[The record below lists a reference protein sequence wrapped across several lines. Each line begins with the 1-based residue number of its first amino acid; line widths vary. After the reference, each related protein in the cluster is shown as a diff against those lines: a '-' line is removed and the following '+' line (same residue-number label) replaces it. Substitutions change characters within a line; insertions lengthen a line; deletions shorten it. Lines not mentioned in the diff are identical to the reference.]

1 MRKNPG
7 ILLLFA
13 VGGAALFAAD
23 AKAPQK
29 KAAPARP
36 VMPPSTVLIGEAVK
50 IKDASAKKYVGAL
63 KAVYDVGLPARI
75 SGVIMEQKVNHGDF
89 VEKGQLL
96 FVLED
101 TTYRAAVDSARAQVA
116 QCEAEFRYSKS
127 NFERNDRLHKQKAVS
142 ESAYEEAT
150 RLYAANTAKLAAAK
164 AALLDAENNLSY
176 TRIHSP
182 IKGRIGKC
190 TYSPSNFVT
199 PSSGVLATVVSIDPV
214 NVDFSISERDYL
226 SLFGS
231 IDAVKRDALVKL
243 QLADG
248 TTYPTE
254 GTIVFVDNK
263 IDPDTDTV
271 LIRAEFKNPDY
282 KLIPGG
288 LVTVMLSHRLGGE
301 LAAVP
306 LPALLI
312 DAKGPYV
319 YVLDK
324 ENRVVRRDVVIGSE
338 IGGLQSIRR
347 GLKPG
352 ETIVVDGTHKARPGE
367 VVTPIRRGGGKAAGN
382 AGEKK

>member
-1 MRKNPG
+1 MKKHPG

-13 VGGAALFAAD
+13 VGGVSLFAAD

-36 VMPPSTVLIGEAVK
+36 MMPPATVLVGEAVSV
-50 IKDASAKKYVGAL
+50 KDASVKKYVGAL
-63 KAVYDVGLPARI
+63 KAVYDVGLPARV

-89 VEKGQLL
+89 VEKGDLL
-96 FVLED
+96 FVIED
-101 TTYRAAVDSARAQVA
+101 TTYRAGVDSARAQLA
-116 QCEAEFRYSKS
+116 QCEAEFRFSKS
-127 NFERNDRLHKQKAVS
+127 NYERNDRLHKQKAVS

-150 RLYAANTAKLAAAK
+150 RLYAANTAKVAAAK

-190 TYSPSNFVT
+190 TYSPSNYVT
-199 PSSGVLATVVSIDPV
+199 PASGVLATVVSIDPV
-214 NVDFSISERDYL
+214 NADFSISERDYL

-248 TTYPTE
+248 TIYPTE
-254 GTIVFVDNK
+254 GRIVFVDNK

-271 LIRAEFKNPDY
+271 MIRAEFKNPDY

-288 LVTVMLSHRLGGE
+288 LVTVMLSHRSSGDLT
-301 LAAVP
+301 AIP
-306 LPALLI
+306 LSALLI

-324 ENRVVRRDVVIGSE
+324 ENRVSRRDVLTGGE
-338 IGGLQSIRR
+338 IGGQQSIRK
-347 GLKPG
+347 GLRPG
-352 ETIVVDGTHKARPGE
+352 ETIVADGTHKARPGD
-367 VVTPIRRGGGKAAGN
+367 VVTPIRRDGGKRPGN
-382 AGEKK
+382 GGEKK

>member
-36 VMPPSTVLIGEAVK
+36 MMPPATVLVGEAGSIRDV
-50 IKDASAKKYVGAL
+50 AVKKYVGAL

-89 VEKGQLL
+89 VKKGQLL

-101 TTYRAAVDSARAQVA
+101 TSYRAAVDAARAQLA

-150 RLYAANTAKLAAAK
+150 RLYAANTAKVAAAK

-176 TRIHSP
+176 TKIHSP

-190 TYSPSNFVT
+190 TYSPSNYVT
-199 PSSGVLATVVSIDPV
+199 PASGVLATVVSIDPV
-214 NVDFSISERDYL
+214 NADFSISERDYL

-231 IDAVKRDALVKL
+231 IDAVKRDAVVKL

-248 TTYPTE
+248 TIYPTE
-254 GTIVFVDNK
+254 GKIVFVDNK

-288 LVTVMLSHRLGGE
+288 LVTVLLSHRNSRE
-301 LAAVP
+301 LTSVP
-306 LPALLI
+306 LSALLI

-324 ENRVVRRDVVIGSE
+324 GNRIIRRDVVTGSE
-338 IGGLQSIRR
+338 IGGMQSIRK
-347 GLKPG
+347 GLRPG
-352 ETIVVDGTHKARPGE
+352 ETLVIDGTHKARPGE
-367 VVTPIRRGGGKAAGN
+367 VVMPIRRDGGKPSGK

>member
-7 ILLLFA
+7 ILLLCA

-29 KAAPARP
+29 KAAPAGP
-36 VMPPSTVLIGEAVK
+36 AMPPATVLVGEAGSVR
-50 IKDASAKKYVGAL
+50 DAAVKKYVGAL

-89 VEKGQLL
+89 VEKDQLL

-101 TTYRAAVDSARAQVA
+101 TSYRAAVAAARAQVS

-176 TRIHSP
+176 TKIHSP

-190 TYSPSNFVT
+190 TYSPSNYVT
-199 PSSGVLATVVSIDPV
+199 PASGVLATVVSIDPV
-214 NVDFSISERDYL
+214 NADFSISERDYL

-231 IDAVKRDALVKL
+231 IDAVKRDAVVKL

-248 TTYPTE
+248 TIYPTE
-254 GTIVFVDNK
+254 GKIVFVDNK

-288 LVTVMLSHRLGGE
+288 LVTVLLSHRQSGTLT
-301 LAAVP
+301 AIP
-306 LPALLI
+306 LSALLI
-312 DAKGPYV
+312 DANGAYV

-324 ENRVVRRDVVIGSE
+324 GNRISRRDVLTGSE
-338 IGGLQSIRR
+338 IGGMQSIRK
-347 GLKPG
+347 GLRPG
-352 ETIVVDGTHKARPGE
+352 ETIVIDGTHKARAGS
-367 VVTPIRRGGGKAAGN
+367 VVTPIRRSGAAKSGN
-382 AGEKK
+382 GGEKK

>member
-1 MRKNPG
+1 MMKKHPG
-7 ILLLFA
+7 LLLLLT
-13 VGGAALFAAD
+13 VGGASLFAAD

-29 KAAPARP
+29 KASAARP
-36 VMPPSTVLIGEAVK
+36 MMPPATVLVTEAGKVR
-50 IKDASAKKYVGAL
+50 DSSAKKYVGTL
-63 KAVYDVGLPARI
+63 TAVYDVGLPARV
-75 SGVIMEQKVNHGDF
+75 SGVIVEQKINSGDF

-101 TTYRAAVDSARAQVA
+101 TTYRAGVDAARAQLA
-116 QCEAEFRYSKS
+116 QSEAELNYSKS
-127 NFERNDRLHKQKAVS
+127 NFGRNDRLHKQKAVS

-150 RLYAANTAKLAAAK
+150 RLLATNTAKVAAAK

-190 TYSPSNFVT
+190 TYSPTNYVT
-199 PSSGVLATVVSIDPV
+199 PASKVLATVVSIDPV
-214 NVDFSISERDYL
+214 YVDFSISERDYL

-231 IDAVKRDALVKL
+231 IDAVKRDAVVKL

-248 TTYPTE
+248 AVYPLE
-254 GTIVFVDNK
+254 GKIVFVDNK

-271 LIRAEFKNPDY
+271 MIRSEFKNPDY

-288 LVTVMLSHRLGGE
+288 LVTVMLSHRNTAE
-301 LAAVP
+301 LAAIP
-306 LPALLI
+306 LSALMI
-312 DAKGPYV
+312 DGKGAYV
-319 YVLDK
+319 YTLDRG
-324 ENRVVRRDVVIGSE
+324 NRVSRRDVTVGSE
-338 IGGLQSIRR
+338 ISGVQSILS

-352 ETIVVDGTHKARPGE
+352 ELIVADGTHKARPGD
-367 VVTPIRRGGGKAAGN
+367 VVNPVRRDQAAAE

>member
-7 ILLLFA
+7 IMLLA
-13 VGGAALFAAD
+13 VMSGAALFAAD

-29 KAAPARP
+29 KAAPAGP
-36 VMPPSTVLIGEAVK
+36 AMPPATVLVGEAGS
-50 IKDASAKKYVGAL
+50 IRDAAAKRYVGAL

-75 SGVIMEQKVNHGDF
+75 SGVLMEQKVNHGDF

-101 TTYRAAVDSARAQVA
+101 TTYRAAVASARAQVA
-116 QCEAEFRYSKS
+116 QCEAEFKYSKS

-176 TRIHSP
+176 TKIHSP

-190 TYSPSNFVT
+190 TYSPSNYVT
-199 PSSGVLATVVSIDPV
+199 PASGVLATVVSIDPV
-214 NVDFSISERDYL
+214 NADFAISERDYL

-231 IDAVKRDALVKL
+231 IDAVKRDAVVKL

-248 TTYPTE
+248 TIYPTE
-254 GTIVFVDNK
+254 GKIVFVDNK

-288 LVTVMLSHRLGGE
+288 LVTVQLSHRQSRE
-301 LAAVP
+301 LTAIP
-306 LPALLI
+306 LSALLI
-312 DAKGPYV
+312 DAKGAYV

-324 ENRVVRRDVVIGSE
+324 ENRIARRDVVIGSE
-338 IGGLQSIRR
+338 IGGVQSVRK
-347 GLKPG
+347 GLRPG
-352 ETIVVDGTHKARPGE
+352 ETIVTDGTHKARPGS
-367 VVTPIRRGGGKAAGN
+367 VVTPIRRGAVKTGN
-382 AGEKK
+382 GGEKK

>member
-1 MRKNPG
+1 MKKHPG
-7 ILLLFA
+7 ILLLLT
-13 VGGAALFAAD
+13 VGGASIFAAD

-29 KAAPARP
+29 KTAAARP
-36 VMPPSTVLIGEAVK
+36 MMPPATVLVTEAGKVR
-50 IKDASAKKYVGAL
+50 DASVKKYVGAL
-63 KAVYDVGLPARI
+63 KAVYDVGLPARV

-101 TTYRAAVDSARAQVA
+101 TTYRAGVDAARAQLA
-116 QCEAEFRYSKS
+116 QSQAELNYSKS

-150 RLYAANTAKLAAAK
+150 RLLASNTAKVAAAK

-176 TRIHSP
+176 TKIHSP

-190 TYSPSNFVT
+190 TYSPSNYVT
-199 PSSGVLATVVSIDPV
+199 PASGVLATVVSIDPV
-214 NVDFSISERDYL
+214 NADFSISERDYL

-248 TTYPTE
+248 TVYPTE
-254 GTIVFVDNK
+254 GRIVFVDNK

-271 LIRAEFKNPDY
+271 MIRAEFKNPDY

-288 LVTVMLSHRLGGE
+288 LVTVMLSHRSAAD
-301 LAAVP
+301 LAAIP
-306 LPALLI
+306 LSALMI
-312 DAKGPYV
+312 DGKGAYV
-319 YVLDK
+319 YTLDRG
-324 ENRVVRRDVVIGSE
+324 NRVRRRDVTIGSE
-338 IGGLQSIRR
+338 VSGVQSVLS

-352 ETIVVDGTHKARPGE
+352 ELIVADGTHKARPGD
-367 VVTPIRRGGGKAAGN
+367 VVNPVRRDKAAAE